1 MKTKHITILS
11 LGFLLTLSSCTSY
24 KNAFS
29 GKWYSSLY
37 GCRSTVTFMEDG
49 KMKIESEANSAS
61 CMTTG
66 YTAIPR
72 DGHYDFDLL
81 MGDGMDNQ
89 GIAVIENNGK
99 RMKIGIAFGP
109 KEYVQ
114 RPKRC
119 EDAQKTAGGMMLDL
133 YRKESQIHS
142 VLDKKVNAP
151 AEAALAFERNRRLGR
166 GINLN
171 GYVDANPVDGNDAP
185 MTPEDFRSIR
195 EAGFQS
201 VRIPITWIKHA
212 SKKAPYTIDKD
223 FFDKID
229 WTIKECIKNGLA
241 VSIDQHYY
249 PYINMGE
256 NDSDLT
262 WDENIERLK
271 SFWKQISEH
280 YKDYSNET
288 LFFDLLNEPNPQ
300 FGAEALNKLYAE
312 LIPIIRRTN
321 PGRTLLVCTPN
332 LGQTWTLG
340 ELSLPADEWNIIV
353 EGHYYLPHTFTH
365 QNLDYVPSAMSGKQ
379 VGWMG
384 TEAEMEPILHDLDFC
399 KHYSEQTGR
408 PVNIGEYGVCL
419 KADQE
424 SINRYVSF
432 MQKEFEKRGFS
443 NHIWAYRGLFG
454 LYDLKTK
461 EWNKETLKAIQQQ

>member
-229 WTIKECIKNGLA
+229 WTIKECIK
-241 VSIDQHYY
+241 Y
-249 PYINMGE
+249 P
-256 NDSDLT
+256 L
-262 WDENIERLK
+262 
-271 SFWKQISEH
+271 Q
-280 YKDYSNET
+280 
-288 LFFDLLNEPNPQ
+288 
-300 FGAEALNKLYAE
+300 
-312 LIPIIRRTN
+312 
-321 PGRTLLVCTPN
+321 
-332 LGQTWTLG
+332 
-340 ELSLPADEWNIIV
+340 
-353 EGHYYLPHTFTH
+353 
-365 QNLDYVPSAMSGKQ
+365 
-379 VGWMG
+379 
-384 TEAEMEPILHDLDFC
+384 
-399 KHYSEQTGR
+399 
-408 PVNIGEYGVCL
+408 
-419 KADQE
+419 
-424 SINRYVSF
+424 
-432 MQKEFEKRGFS
+432 
-443 NHIWAYRGLFG
+443 
-454 LYDLKTK
+454 
-461 EWNKETLKAIQQQ
+461 